1 MTRALLVDPNF
12 SSVPIAQALAQHGI
26 DVATVGR
33 KTSEG
38 QNRNHFDIDYSDRAA
53 MRALLQ
59 RERFDYLIPGCTDK
73 SYESCSALAAD
84 WAFPALDSPEIFD
97 QLYSKSKFREL
108 CQTLAIRVP
117 IVFASQQEALQSN
130 VAVIIKPDDAHSGIG
145 ITRLDLPTTTSLS
158 KAVSVARNCSTSGRM
173 IIEEYVHGQL
183 YSYSAFLQ
191 NRRVHCAFNVAEY
204 GTVNPFAVNASYLL
218 PTNSHEL
225 ALEKCAEKIANALG
239 LDCGLLHIQY
249 LATGSDFCLVEA
261 TRRCPG
267 DLYSMLVTRAT
278 GFPYAE
284 AFVSPFI
291 DRSIAKIMPKMFHRY
306 LIRHTVSRKTFNLMG
321 RNILETGDAIEA
333 WVPIS
338 NHLGE
343 AMPDAS
349 RAGIL
354 FLRAADKADVMN
366 VIAAI
371 YDGGSAL
378 KQRIENR
385 PSREES

>member
-12 SSVPIAQALAQHGI
+12 SSVPIGQALAQHGI

-38 QNRNHFDIDYSDRAA
+38 PYRNHFDIDYSDRAA

-84 WAFPALDSPEIFD
+84 WGFPALDSPEIFN
-97 QLYSKSKFREL
+97 QLYSKSKFRAL
-108 CQTLAIRVP
+108 CHQLAICVPRV
-117 IVFASQQEALQSN
+117 FTSEQEALQSN
-130 VAVIIKPDDAHSGIG
+130 VPVIIKPDDAHSGIG
-145 ITRLDLPTTTSLS
+145 ITRLDLPTSMSLS
-158 KAVSVARNCSTSGRM
+158 RAVKVAQDLSTSGRVV
-173 IIEEYVHGQL
+173 IEEYVHGQL
-183 YSYSAFLQ
+183 HSYSAFLQ
-191 NRRVHCAFNVAEY
+191 DRQVHCAFHVAEY
-204 GTVNPFAVNASYLL
+204 GTLNPFAVDTSYVL
-218 PTNSHEL
+218 PTSSHEL
-225 ALEKCAEKIANALG
+225 ELENCAEKIAHALG

-249 LATGSDFCLVEA
+249 LAQNSDICLIEA

-267 DLYSMLVTRAT
+267 DLYAMLVTRST
-278 GFPYAE
+278 GFPYAA
-284 AFVSPFI
+284 AFGAPFI
-291 DRSIAKIMPKMFHRY
+291 AQPISKIESPKFHRY

-321 RNILETGDAIEA
+321 RNILETGAAVEA
-333 WVPIS
+333 WVPIA

-343 AMPDAS
+343 GGPDTS

-354 FLRAADKADVMN
+354 FLRAADQADVMN

-371 YDGGSAL
+371 YDGGCAL

>member
-1 MTRALLVDPNF
+1 MTRALLVDPHF
-12 SSVPIAQALAQHGI
+12 SSVPIRQALTDHGI

-33 KTSEG
+33 NLTG
-38 QNRNHFDIDYSDRAA
+38 GLCRDHFDIDYSDRAA

-84 WAFPALDSPEIFD
+84 WDFPALDSPEIFD
-97 QLYSKSKFREL
+97 QLYSKSKFRGL
-108 CQTLAIRVP
+108 CQALAIRVP
-117 IVFASQQEALQSN
+117 HVFASQREALQSD

-158 KAVSVARNCSTSGRM
+158 KAVSVARKCSTSGRV

-191 NRRVHCAFNVAEY
+191 DRRVHCAFNVAEY
-204 GTVNPFAVNASYLL
+204 GTLNPFAVDASYVL

-225 ALEKCAEKIANALG
+225 ELESFAEKIANELG
-239 LDCGLLHIQY
+239 LECGLLHIQY
-249 LATGSDFCLVEA
+249 LATNSDICLVEA

-267 DLYSMLVTRAT
+267 DLYSMLVTRST

-284 AFVSPFI
+284 AFGAPFI
-291 DRSIAKIMPKMFHRY
+291 DQPISEIKSKMFHRY
-306 LIRHTVSRKTFNLMG
+306 LIRHTVSRQTFKLIG
-321 RNILETGDAIEA
+321 RDVFETGAAIEA

-338 NHLGE
+338 NYLGE
-343 AMPDAS
+343 AANDAM

-354 FLRAADKADVMN
+354 LLSAVDQADVMN
-366 VIAAI
+366 VIDAI

-378 KQRIENR
+378 KERIES
-385 PSREES
+385 PASLGES

>member
-12 SSVPIAQALAQHGI
+12 SSVPIGQALAQHGI

-38 QNRNHFDIDYSDRAA
+38 PYRNHFDIDYSDRAA

-84 WAFPALDSPEIFD
+84 WGFPALDSPEIFN
-97 QLYSKSKFREL
+97 QLYSKSKFRAL
-108 CQTLAIRVP
+108 CHQLAICVPRV
-117 IVFASQQEALQSN
+117 FTSEQEALQSH
-130 VAVIIKPDDAHSGIG
+130 VPVIIKPDDAHSGIG
-145 ITRLDLPTTTSLS
+145 ITRLDLPTSTSLS
-158 KAVSVARNCSTSGRM
+158 RAVKVAQDFSSSGRVV
-173 IIEEYVHGQL
+173 IEEYVHGQL
-183 YSYSAFLQ
+183 HSYSAFLQ
-191 NRRVHCAFNVAEY
+191 DRRVHCAFHVAEY
-204 GTVNPFAVNASYLL
+204 GTLNPFAVDTSYVL
-218 PTNSHEL
+218 PTSSHEL
-225 ALEKCAEKIANALG
+225 ELENCAERIAHALG

-249 LATGSDFCLVEA
+249 LAKNSDICLIEA

-267 DLYSMLVTRAT
+267 DLYAMLVTRST

-284 AFVSPFI
+284 AFGAPFI
-291 DRSIAKIMPKMFHRY
+291 AQPISEIKSPKFHRY
-306 LIRHTVSRKTFNLMG
+306 LIRHTVSRQTFNVIG
-321 RNILETGDAIEA
+321 QDVFETGAAIEA
-333 WVPIS
+333 WVPVS

-343 AMPDAS
+343 AVPDTA
-349 RAGIL
+349 RAGVL
-354 FLRAADKADVMN
+354 FLRAVDQADVMK
-366 VIAAI
+366 VIDTI

>member
-12 SSVPIAQALAQHGI
+12 SSVPIGQALAQHGI

-38 QNRNHFDIDYSDRAA
+38 PYRNHFDIDYSDRAA

-84 WAFPALDSPEIFD
+84 WGFPALDSPEIFN
-97 QLYSKSKFREL
+97 QLYSKSKFRAL
-108 CQTLAIRVP
+108 CHQLAICVPRV
-117 IVFASQQEALQSN
+117 FTSEQEALQSN
-130 VAVIIKPDDAHSGIG
+130 VPVIIKPDDAHSGIG
-145 ITRLDLPTTTSLS
+145 ITRLDLPTSTSLS
-158 KAVSVARNCSTSGRM
+158 RAVKVAQDFSSSGRVV
-173 IIEEYVHGQL
+173 IEEYVHGQL
-183 YSYSAFLQ
+183 HSYSAFLQ
-191 NRRVHCAFNVAEY
+191 DRRVHCAFHVAEY
-204 GTVNPFAVNASYLL
+204 GTLNPFAVDTSYVL
-218 PTNSHEL
+218 PTSSHEL
-225 ALEKCAEKIANALG
+225 ELENCAEKIAHALG

-249 LATGSDFCLVEA
+249 LAKDSDICLIEA

-267 DLYSMLVTRAT
+267 DLYAMLVTRST
-278 GFPYAE
+278 GFPYAA
-284 AFVSPFI
+284 AFGAPFI
-291 DRSIAKIMPKMFHRY
+291 AQPISKIESPKFHRY

-321 RNILETGDAIEA
+321 RNILEMGAAVEA
-333 WVPIS
+333 WVPIA
-338 NHLGE
+338 NDLGE
-343 AMPDAS
+343 GVPDAS

-354 FLRAADKADVMN
+354 FLRAADQADVMN
-366 VIAAI
+366 VIATI
-371 YDGGSAL
+371 YDGGCAL